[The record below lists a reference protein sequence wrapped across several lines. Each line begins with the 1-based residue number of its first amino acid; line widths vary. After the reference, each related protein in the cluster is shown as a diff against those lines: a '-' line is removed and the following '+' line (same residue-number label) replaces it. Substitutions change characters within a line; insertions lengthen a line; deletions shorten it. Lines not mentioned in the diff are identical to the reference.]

1 MKKKYISEIKRIN
14 YLTNELDSLYHKS
27 SLKLGIAD
35 SVSIVLYTIYD
46 SGNECLLTE
55 IYKQSGISKQT
66 VNSAIRG
73 LEVDG
78 ILYLQQHTG
87 RSKKVILTDKGKA
100 YVQRTSV
107 RLQQAEMDAF
117 DTWTEEEISTYIR
130 LMEKYAECF
139 RLEIEKL

>member
-46 SGNECLLTE
+46 SGNECMLTD

-73 LEVDG
+73 LEADG
-78 ILYLQQHTG
+78 ILYLKQHTG
-87 RSKKVILTDKGKA
+87 RSKKVILTDKGKE
-100 YVQRTSV
+100 YVQRTSA

-117 DTWTEEEISTYIR
+117 DTWTEEEIRTYIR

-139 RLEIEKL
+139 RLKIEKL